1 MLVPRVI
8 PCLLL
13 RGSGLVKTIRFGDEV
28 YLGDP
33 VNIARIFNDKEVD
46 ELVVLDIAAPRERRP
61 PSRETIARLA
71 SECFMPLCYGGGVAS
86 LGDMR
91 DLFGAGVEKVAVN
104 TAAVESPG
112 LVRAAAGEFGSQ
124 SLVVSID
131 AAARGNGEYRVV
143 TRGGTRRTGLDVRA
157 FAQQMEAEGA
167 GEILLT
173 SIDRDGTR
181 QGYDLDLVRS
191 VTGAVTIP
199 VIACGGAG
207 TIDHLAAAVIEGGAS
222 AAGAGSLFVFQ
233 GRHRAVLISYP
244 GKDELAAAF
253 ARQERAG

>member
-33 VNIARIFNDKEVD
+33 INIARIFNDKEVD
-46 ELVVLDIAAPRERRP
+46 ELVVLDIGAARDGRRP
-61 PSRETIARLA
+61 QVDRIARLA
-71 SECFMPLCYGGGVAS
+71 AECFMPLCYGGGIRS
-86 LGDMR
+86 LDDMR
-91 DLFGAGVEKVAVN
+91 ELFGVGVEKVSVN
-104 TAAVESPG
+104 TAAVENPG
-112 LVRAAAGEFGSQ
+112 LVRAAVEEFGSQ
-124 SLVVSID
+124 SIVVSID
-131 AAARGNGEYRVV
+131 ALRRSAGACLVA
-143 TRGGTRRTGLDVRA
+143 TRGGTRRTGHEVQAYAR
-157 FAQQMEAEGA
+157 QMEAEGA

-181 QGYDLDLVRS
+181 EGYDLDLVKS

-199 VIACGGAG
+199 VVACGGAG
-207 TIDHLAAAVIEGGAS
+207 TIDDLAAVVVDGGAS
-222 AAGAGSLFVFQ
+222 GAGAGSLFVFQ

-244 GKDELAAAF
+244 SKDDLAAAF
-253 ARQERAG
+253 SRRENAG